1 MKTIN
6 SPKTYKYYLY
16 LCLCGVRMICKTK
29 DVPPKDFFCNNC
41 SKNSRFDKRSVRK
54 RKSYCIKILEI
65 EKGWH

>member
-41 SKNSRFDKRSVRK
+41 SKIVGLTKEVSEKESRIVSKF
-54 RKSYCIKILEI
+54 
-65 EKGWH
+65 